1 MAKHLWPLS
10 AKASRGWIKNG
21 FHDVS
26 HGKLHDKSAHIETTN
41 SGPLGLEKFERGK
54 GEEGKKPL
62 GIHLGRSFTEDVVAS
77 VVVEK
82 EKRC

>member
-1 MAKHLWPLS
+1 MGS
-10 AKASRGWIKNG
+10 YM
-21 FHDVS
+21 
-26 HGKLHDKSAHIETTN
+26 TTN

-62 GIHLGRSFTEDVVAS
+62 GIHLGRSFTEDIVAS